1 MCVHVHVDVCVE
13 GRVQGC
19 KFAAGACLVF
29 AGHELHGKT
38 EMYFVGQ
45 LLPRFSQ
52 FQARHEQVEWRGLQP
67 GCKMPSS

>member
-1 MCVHVHVDVCVE
+1 MCVNMLVEVCVE

-19 KFAAGACLVF
+19 KFVAGACLVF

-38 EMYFVGQ
+38 ERYFVGQ

-52 FQARHEQVEWRGLQP
+52 FQARHEQVEWRGL
-67 GCKMPSS
+67 